1 MSVLAGLMTDGV
13 LGIGK
18 QRETAV
24 QRDKPPSGHS
34 DILGGGG
41 VDQDWAGTVLLKVLL
56 RWMPSQLSPLAIVA
70 AVRADDDHDN
80 NGGLDKQ

>member
-1 MSVLAGLMTDGV
+1 M
-13 LGIGK
+13 LGICK
-18 QRETAV
+18 QRRTAI
-24 QRDKPPSGHS
+24 QIDEMSIGYS

-41 VDQDWAGTVLLKVLL
+41 VDQGWFGTVLPKMLL
-56 RWMPSQLSPLAIVA
+56 QWMTSRLSPLAVVA